1 MRKIFNA
8 VFLILAAVLA
18 FLLYKSIEEPIAFD
32 RDRVVYEDA
41 VKARLI
47 QIREAQ
53 EMYQDITGE
62 YSDDFDTLAHVLR
75 TENFS
80 RIKVIGD
87 PDDPNF
93 VGTITY
99 DTTYAPAIDS
109 VQALGIT
116 LDSLEL
122 VPYGDGA
129 TFDIAAKVI
138 PYENTEVAVV
148 QVGTQFKTFMGIYA
162 DPRFKRYDNFYDPNE
177 YIRFGDLTKPSLAG
191 TWD

>member
-8 VFLILAAVLA
+8 VFLLLAAGLA

-32 RDRVVYEDA
+32 RDRVVYEEA
-41 VKARLI
+41 VKKRLI
-47 QIREAQ
+47 EIREAQ
-53 EMYQDITGE
+53 EMYQDMEGE
-62 YSDDFDTLAHVLR
+62 YADNFDTLTYKLR
-75 TENFS
+75 NGQFS

-93 VGTITY
+93 VGQIVY
-99 DTTYAPAIDS
+99 DTTFSPAIDS
-109 VQALGIT
+109 VEAMGII
-116 LDSLEL
+116 LDSLEV
-122 VPYGDGA
+122 VPYGNGA

>member
-8 VFLILAAVLA
+8 VFLLLAAGLA

-32 RDRVVYEDA
+32 RDRVVYEEA
-41 VKARLI
+41 VKKRLI
-47 QIREAQ
+47 EIREAQ
-53 EMYQDITGE
+53 EMYQDMEGE
-62 YSDDFDTLAHVLR
+62 YADNFDTLTYKLR
-75 TENFS
+75 NGQFS

-93 VGTITY
+93 VGQIVY
-99 DTTYAPAIDS
+99 DTTFSPAIDS
-109 VQALGIT
+109 VEAMGII
-116 LDSLEL
+116 LDSLEV
-122 VPYGDGA
+122 VPYGNGA

-177 YIRFGDLTKPSLAG
+177 HIRFGDLTKPSLAG